1 MRIVAGEL
9 RGRKLVS
16 PPDAVRPT
24 QDRVRQILFDILGPS
39 VRGGAF
45 LDLYAGSGAIGFE
58 ALSRGATALVQVELS
73 RAARVVLE
81 RNRAAL
87 GLEAEL
93 VAASVAD
100 ALPRLLAARRHFRW
114 IVADPPYAGREAWVV
129 LSWLGGEGLSLLD
142 DPGGLVLETARDE
155 PLSDMV
161 GALER
166 TRRRDVGGSALH
178 FYARKREGT

>member
-1 MRIVAGEL
+1 MAGEF
-9 RGRKLVS
+9 RGRKLAS

-24 QDRVRQILFDILGPS
+24 QDRVRQILFDILGAS
-39 VRGGAF
+39 VQEGAF

-58 ALSRGATALVQVELS
+58 AMSRGATALVQVELS
-73 RAARVVLE
+73 RAARLVLE

-93 VAASVAD
+93 LATAVVD
-100 ALPRLLAARRHFRW
+100 ALPRLLAARRSYRW
-114 IVADPPYAGREAWVV
+114 VAADPPYGGREAWMV
-129 LSWLGGEGLSLLD
+129 LSWFSGEGLSLLD
-142 DPGGLVLETARDE
+142 DPGGLILETARDE
-155 PLSDMV
+155 ALPEAV